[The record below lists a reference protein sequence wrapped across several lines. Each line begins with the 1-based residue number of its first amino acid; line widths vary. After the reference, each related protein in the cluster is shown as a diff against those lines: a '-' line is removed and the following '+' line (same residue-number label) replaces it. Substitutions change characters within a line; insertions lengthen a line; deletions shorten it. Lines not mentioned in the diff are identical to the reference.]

1 MLKKSGAQIV
11 LHSMKELE
19 ENLPDLLEIANGV
32 KIE

>member
-1 MLKKSGAQIV
+1 LKKSGARIV

-19 ENLPDLLEIANGV
+19 EKLTDFLEIARCV